1 MNYSP
6 LTQLISAF
14 TTRSGAHV
22 RKEYL
27 RCQLL
32 RHLKKLIRTILKG
45 LSLISLF
52 SDPQKLATM
61 QAMERVVMG
70 NQELFSSLSQ
80 TKIEGNSR
88 QKSFNDAYCKGILA
102 SKEMR
107 MCYELYVELM
117 FGEGEVNP
125 AELCTRLKQYCCREA
140 RHGEECRE
148 RWRGL
153 REYVREGMVRELGLY
168 GED

>member
-1 MNYSP
+1 
-6 LTQLISAF
+6 
-14 TTRSGAHV
+14 
-22 RKEYL
+22 
-27 RCQLL
+27 
-32 RHLKKLIRTILKG
+32 
-45 LSLISLF
+45 
-52 SDPQKLATM
+52 
-61 QAMERVVMG
+61 MG

-88 QKSFNDAYCKGILA
+88 QKSFNDAYCKWILA

-107 MCYELYVELM
+107 VCYELYIELM

-125 AELCTRLKQYCCREA
+125 AELCTRLKQYCCKES